1 MPLLRRQDDIA
12 TLAKQSFLLGERSL
26 RAYAAGGNVRF
37 LQDAEANLSVI
48 GPTDRNYGRAQFY
61 LGVAL
66 TQLRKTTKSVEIFRG
81 LQEAKGTLPTPLD
94 ANFQNQVALQLA
106 YAQIKTYTQQG
117 YDGAEGEL
125 LRLHDI
131 AVAKEQNKVL
141 LVQTLSLQ
149 AFLYA
154 VKAGRDQ
161 NEPARPQYAR
171 RAFDVAD
178 KLLMSPVINA
188 EARFEALN
196 ALGITW
202 MRVGEG
208 TGLPK
213 DDAIGQAWRKE
224 FPLETDAWQKAEGA
238 FARALLVVPNS
249 VRVLQNIATMKL
261 LQFDRDK
268 KNPERAR
275 FLKEGKEALLLSL
288 DVNDQDQFP
297 YYRLAE
303 FAVREEDR
311 EGAST
316 FIRLGKSRPGAVK
329 EKEWIRVE
337 AAAAALSQSEATT

>member
-1 MPLLRRQDDIA
+1 MALLRRQDDVAI
-12 TLAKQSFLLGERSL
+12 LAKQNFLLGERSL

-37 LQDAEANLSVI
+37 LQDAKANLSAV
-48 GPTDRNYGRAQFY
+48 GPTDRNHGRAQFY

-66 TQLRKTTKSVEIFRG
+66 TQLRETTKSVEIFRG
-81 LQEAKGTLPTPLD
+81 LQESKRMFSD

-106 YAQIKTYTQQG
+106 YAQIKTYTQEG
-117 YDGAEGEL
+117 YDGAEAEL
-125 LRLHDI
+125 NRLHEI
-131 AVAKEQNKVL
+131 AVAEERDKVL

-161 NEPARPQYAR
+161 NKPARPQYAR
-171 RAFDVAD
+171 RALEVVD
-178 KLLMSPVINA
+178 KLLTSPVSNT

-208 TGLPK
+208 TRLPE
-213 DDAIGQAWRKE
+213 DDSVGQAWRKE
-224 FPLETDAWQKAEGA
+224 FSSEPDAWRKGEQA
-238 FARALLVVPNS
+238 FAQALLIVPNS
-249 VRVLQNIATMKL
+249 VRVFQNIATMKL
-261 LQFDRDK
+261 LQFDCDVD
-268 KNPERAR
+268 NPDRAH

-297 YYRLAE
+297 YYRLAQ

-311 EGAST
+311 EGAFT
-316 FIRLGKSRPGAVK
+316 FIRVGKTRPGAVK
-329 EKEWIRVE
+329 EKEWREVE
-337 AAAAALSQSEATT
+337 AGASAL